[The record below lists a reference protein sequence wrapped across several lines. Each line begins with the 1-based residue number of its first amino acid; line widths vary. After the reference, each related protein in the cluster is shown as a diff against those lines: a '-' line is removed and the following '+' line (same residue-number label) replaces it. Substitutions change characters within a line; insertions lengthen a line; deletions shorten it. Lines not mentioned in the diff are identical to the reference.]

1 MIKEY
6 VNTIERMCG
15 KYSEWQILNDFISV
29 CAIAIVNACDL
40 ARAPEREKR
49 YLQIV
54 GKYDKKELE
63 IFCKLLAK
71 LVADLEKCARQDIL
85 GEVYHALSFNSKVNA
100 LYFTPYNVSEMMA

>member
-6 VNTIERMCG
+6 VNMIERMCG

-49 YLQIV
+49 Y
-54 GKYDKKELE
+54 
-63 IFCKLLAK
+63 
-71 LVADLEKCARQDIL
+71 
-85 GEVYHALSFNSKVNA
+85 
-100 LYFTPYNVSEMMA
+100 